1 MFKKQ
6 DLRSFCFG
14 RAECVIECETY
25 SAIGITTGTRLHML
39 VLVSGQDWLEASE
52 YREPGWRQ
60 SVDSGLECTAEL
72 GVMSM

>member
-1 MFKKQ
+1 M
-6 DLRSFCFG
+6 
-14 RAECVIECETY
+14 IEHEMY

-39 VLVSGQDWLEASE
+39 VLMWGQDWLEVSE
-52 YREPGWRQ
+52 YREPGWRP